1 MTLQEQPFQI
11 LTMLLAHPGEVV
23 TREEVRKK
31 LWPNDTI
38 VEFDHSINAAM
49 QRLRLALGD
58 SADNPRFVETVARRG
73 YRFLVPVDKVDRT
86 SPREL
91 PSPDVVAS
99 AKAEVG
105 AEGFIGQMV
114 SHYRILDKLGGGG
127 MGVVY
132 KAEDTRLGRPVALK
146 FLVGERSALPREGG
160 ALPYRCD
167 PQALERF
174 SGKPSRRRR

>member
-1 MTLQEQPFQI
+1 MQTARPSNIVRFSGFELDLRAGELSKGEQTMTLQEQPFQI

-58 SADNPRFVETVARRG
+58 SADNPRYVETVARRG
-73 YRFLVPVDKVDRT
+73 YRFLVPVEKVDRT

-91 PSPDVVAS
+91 
-99 AKAEVG
+99 
-105 AEGFIGQMV
+105 
-114 SHYRILDKLGGGG
+114 
-127 MGVVY
+127 
-132 KAEDTRLGRPVALK
+132 
-146 FLVGERSALPREGG
+146 
-160 ALPYRCD
+160 
-167 PQALERF
+167 
-174 SGKPSRRRR
+174 